1 MISRLNRLNTRA
13 LLAACVVLQ
22 TVVFLVVAFYR
33 LVDLDEGFYL
43 LASKLVYAGRVPYR
57 DFFFP
62 QAPGLPYVY
71 GLWMLATG
79 ASWWSARMLSGLL
92 SMGLG
97 VCLFRHLL
105 ALYRQPALAVA
116 GALLYLANA
125 MVLAWHTV
133 AKTYAL
139 ADLLLFGAY
148 LQVFAQRD
156 SPSGR
161 RSFGT
166 GLLVALAVDVR
177 LYLAAA
183 APLLLWQVYR
193 DARRAG
199 SPRRSLAAFLAGLTC
214 GLAPHLILLAVAR
227 GAYFFNNLGYHLI
240 RSDSSLLASL
250 RQKLGVVLLLT
261 NLQPAYDALGGQF
274 AMLAALTV
282 LLLAVDRNLDPRLH
296 PAVRLAGLLAFVCLL
311 PRPSHTQYFTV
322 CVPYL
327 IVAAIGFYENAR
339 RRLENQLFS
348 RRLFGIS
355 AGLFLL
361 AYLGYGAVA
370 VARYAGSGVGV
381 AGIETR
387 DNAPNF
393 RLPAVRQV
401 SAEIDRW
408 NAGQAPV
415 ASFWPGYLVECRG
428 APVPGLEN
436 DFGVA
441 ITASLAE
448 AKAREYRLLTLPGL
462 DLLLAQRTPQ
472 VVVLGNSDYWGADSR
487 HRERLVGNGYRL
499 VSKIGTAEIYVS
511 GGG

>member
-1 MISRLNRLNTRA
+1 MISRLNRWNTRA

-43 LASKLVYAGRVPYR
+43 LASKLVSAGRVPYR

-71 GLWMLATG
+71 GLWMVATG
-79 ASWWSARMLSGLL
+79 VSWWSARMLSALL

-105 ALYRQPALAVA
+105 VLYRQPALAVA
-116 GALLYLANA
+116 GTLLYLANA
-125 MVLAWHTV
+125 MVLAWQTV

-156 SPSGR
+156 SSSGR
-161 RSFGT
+161 RSFGA

-183 APLLLWQVYR
+183 APLLLWHLYR

-199 SPRRSLAAFLAGLTC
+199 SPRRSLAFLAGLTV

-227 GAYFFNNLGYHLI
+227 GNYFFNNLGYHLI
-240 RSDSSLLASL
+240 RSQGPVLTGLW
-250 RQKLGVVLLLT
+250 QKLGVVLLLT

-274 AMLAALTV
+274 ALLGVLTV
-282 LLLAVDRNLDPRLH
+282 LLLAVDRNFDARLH
-296 PAVRLAGLLAFVCLL
+296 LALSLTVLLAFVCLL
-311 PRPSHTQYFTV
+311 PRPSYTQYFTV

-339 RRLENQLFS
+339 RRLESPPFA

-355 AGLFLL
+355 ARLFWL
-361 AYLGYGAVA
+361 AYLSYGAVA
-370 VARYAGSGVGV
+370 VGRYAGSGVGV

-401 SAEIDRW
+401 STEIDRW

-441 ITASLAE
+441 IAPFLTE
-448 AKAREYRLLTLPGL
+448 AKAREYRLLSPAGL
-462 DLLLAQRTPQ
+462 DQVLAQRTPR
-472 VVVLGNSDYWGADSR
+472 VAVLGNSDYWGADAR
-487 HRERLVGNGYRL
+487 DRELLVRGGYRL
-499 VSKIGTAEIYVS
+499 VSKMGKAEIYVS